1 MELIK
6 TQSFFSLLISL
17 FLFPVS
23 FFSQELVSIS
33 PKNAKN
39 GETIE
44 VLISGCNTHFI
55 QQEGIIL
62 TLTGNLYYS
71 ELDISNIEVLSPTL
85 IKGKVTIPYQTYS
98 DTYSLYF
105 KDSPNNSIYTTELFL
120 KSSFKVDGLL
130 SPKLLSILPKTI
142 ENGSSKEVLIT
153 TENTNFKK
161 VEDLEV
167 YIKGDDIDDYGVKF
181 EILEVLS
188 PNKIKAKVSAKSFCT
203 LCSFDLILYDKSN
216 KIYLKISKGF
226 SIFGKY
232 AKPELMDIYPDQ
244 ANNGQILEIKIIGKN
259 TNFSADNETKI
270 YFYKDWIKDSTMK
283 ISNLKVISP
292 IEIIANL
299 SIPYN
304 TFSNE
309 YSILVSD
316 SINQEL
322 WMTKKFIVN
331 GLKKPEL
338 SSVFPYTAKN
348 GQTLDIVIKGE
359 NINFDKNKD
368 GKICFY
374 SSEGYYDTTI
384 LISNLEIISP
394 TEIKVTV
401 SIPTQTF
408 SNYYSIVYTD
418 SSNRI
423 VSSFTFY
430 VDGLKPRIISVTPN
444 TTSTNKDVELIIT
457 TENTDFYKL
466 KDFEI
471 GFFNSSYGYLE
482 LYNTEI
488 ISANQIKT
496 MAIIPNVKEIVNYLL
511 FIKMPYGDFYNEIS
525 LNDALQ
531 IKGNKPIFDS
541 ITPKIAKS
549 NQKLDIVIHA
559 SNINFNLDSNYRFEL
574 RSKYIFNPP
583 IIIFNTKVLS
593 STQIKGTII
602 IPDKIFTDDYSLFI
616 LESNPNKQ
624 YYRADSLFH
633 IEGLATPKLISIT
646 PDSINNGPQRISVT
660 ITAVNT
666 NFLNDCKSPL
676 IYLNGD
682 YGEEIYIDSLEII
695 SATQLKGSFLIPYYT
710 ESKTFNLFVNDLFLA
725 NALHVHK
732 LKDDLVSIYP
742 DSANNGQTLNVTIN
756 GSNTNFS
763 KDNFLP
769 EAVLIENVT
778 GKEIKINKITIK
790 SKNQLQGSITIPY
803 QAHTNSYALKVHD
816 YFGDYYLENAFH
828 VTGYKLLSVTPK
840 FASTGQ
846 TIQVL
851 ITGFNTNF
859 ILNKKTSISL
869 TNSFDTLLLN
879 NLQVISPTQLK
890 ATVSI
895 PKNISLGDY
904 NLLYTDHEGYVS
916 TLISAFKIDDPT
928 LNNIPNELN
937 AISIFPNPILDDINI
952 DLSNY
957 FIQKN
962 VKCKILNALGQEV
975 CSTVIQNNKNKIS
988 LQHLKLKGIYFVQI
1002 LDENGVL
1009 LKKEKI
1015 IID

>member
-1 MELIK
+1 MKLIK
-6 TQSFFSLLISL
+6 IQSFFSLLISL
-17 FLFPVS
+17 YLFPVL

-39 GETIE
+39 GETVE

-55 QQEGIIL
+55 QQEDIVL

-71 ELDISNIEVLSPTL
+71 VLNISNIEVLSPKL

-105 KDSPNNSIYTTELFL
+105 KDSPKNSIYITELFL
-120 KSSFKVDGLL
+120 ESSFKVDGLL
-130 SPKLLSILPKTI
+130 SPKLVSIVPNTI
-142 ENGSSKEVLIT
+142 ENGSSKEVVIT
-153 TENTNFKK
+153 TENTNFNN
-161 VEDLEV
+161 VEDIEV
-167 YIKGDDIDDYGVKF
+167 YITGDDIDDYGVEF

-203 LCSFDLILYDKSN
+203 LCSFDLNLYDKSS
-216 KIYLKISKGF
+216 KINLKISKGF

-232 AKPELMDIYPDQ
+232 SKPELMNIYPDQ
-244 ANNGQILEIKIIGKN
+244 ANNGQILEIKITGQN
-259 TNFSADNETKI
+259 TNFSAYKDTEI
-270 YFYKDWIKDSTMK
+270 HFYKDWIKDSTMK
-283 ISNLKVISP
+283 ITNLKVISP
-292 IEIIANL
+292 TEIIADL

-304 TFSNE
+304 TYSNE
-309 YSILVSD
+309 YSILVTD

-331 GLKKPEL
+331 GLKKPQL
-338 SSVFPYTAKN
+338 TSFFPTTAKN
-348 GQTLDIVIKGE
+348 GETLDIVIKGE
-359 NINFDKNKD
+359 NTNFSVDNDTEIHFYKD
-368 GKICFY
+368 GSKD
-374 SSEGYYDTTI
+374 STMK
-384 LISNLEIISP
+384 ISNLQIISP

-423 VSSFTFY
+423 ESSFSFY
-430 VDGLKPRIISVTPN
+430 VDGIKPRIISVTPN

-457 TENTDFYKL
+457 TENTGFSDL
-466 KDFEI
+466 KDVEI
-471 GFFNSSYGYLE
+471 GFFSSSHGYLE
-482 LYNTEI
+482 LYHTEI
-488 ISANQIKT
+488 ISPTQIKT
-496 MAIIPNVKEIVNYLL
+496 MAIIPNVKEIVDYLL
-511 FIKMPYGDFYNEIS
+511 FIKLPYGEIS
-525 LNDALQ
+525 LSDALQ
-531 IKGNKPIFDS
+531 IKGVKPIFDS
-541 ITPKIAKS
+541 IIPKIAKS

-559 SNINFNLDSNYRFEL
+559 SNLNFNLDSNYRFEL

-593 STQIKGTII
+593 SSQIKGTIT

-616 LESNPNKQ
+616 LENNPKQ
-624 YYRADSLFH
+624 AYYRVDSLFH
-633 IEGLATPKLISIT
+633 IEGLATPKLIRIS
-646 PDSINNGPQRISVT
+646 PDSIDNGSQRINVT
-660 ITAVNT
+660 ITAENT

-676 IYLNGD
+676 IYLNGA

-710 ESKTFNLFVNDLFLA
+710 ESQTFNLIVNDLFLE
-725 NALHVHK
+725 NAFHVHK
-732 LKDDLVSIYP
+732 LKDELVSIYP
-742 DSANNGQTLNVTIN
+742 DSANNGQTLNVIIN
-756 GSNTNFS
+756 GSNTSFS

-778 GKEIKINKITIK
+778 GKEIKINKISIK
-790 SKNQLQGSITIPY
+790 SKNQLAGSITIPY

-816 YFGDYYLENAFH
+816 YFGDYFLENAFH

-840 FASTGQ
+840 IASTGQ
-846 TIQVL
+846 SIQVL

-859 ILNKKTSISL
+859 IINEKTSISL
-869 TNSFDTLLLN
+869 TNLFDTLLLS
-879 NLQVISPTQLK
+879 NLQVVSPTQLK

-895 PKNISLGDY
+895 PKNLSLGDY
-904 NLLYTDHEGYVS
+904 NLLFKDHEGYVS
-916 TLISAFKIDDPT
+916 TLISAFKIIDPT
-928 LNNIPNELN
+928 LNNINNDLN
-937 AISIFPNPILDDINI
+937 SISIFPNPILDDINI
-952 DLSNY
+952 DLSDY

-975 CSTVIQNNKNKIS
+975 CSSVIQNKKNKIP
-988 LQHLKLKGIYFVQI
+988 LQHLKLKGTYFAQI

-1015 IID
+1015 IIK